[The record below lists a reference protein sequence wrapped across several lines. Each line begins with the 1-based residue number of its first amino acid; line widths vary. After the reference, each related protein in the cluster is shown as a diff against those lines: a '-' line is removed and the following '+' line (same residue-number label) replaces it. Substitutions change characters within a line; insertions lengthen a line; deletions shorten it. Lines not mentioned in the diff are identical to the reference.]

1 MSSDARMGGVWNIV
15 PTPFSSDGSLD
26 EGSLRTLADF
36 VVGTGVDGMTILGVM
51 GEAARLSD
59 HERSVVIGSILEAVG
74 GRIPVCVGTSHAATD
89 RAVAQAREAVAAGAH
104 SIMLAPPTLA
114 RPNDAAVR
122 RHYFAAAAAVDV
134 PIVVQDHPA
143 SSGVWMTVEF
153 LASLAAESHKCRV
166 VKLEDPP
173 TPPKIERLL
182 HAAPELTIL
191 GGLGAVMLIEEL
203 GRGAAGTMTGF
214 GYPEVLVDIVRRWSA
229 GDREGATTVFDRHL
243 PLIRFENQEGLSLAI
258 RKHVYARRGAIATAH
273 VRAPGGVL
281 DEGSIAELDT
291 ILARVGVASL
301 SNAAIS

>member
-1 MSSDARMGGVWNIV
+1 MSTDPPMRGVWNIV
-15 PTPFSSDGSLD
+15 PTPFELDGSLD
-26 EGSLRTLADF
+26 TASLRTLADF

-59 HERSVVIGSILEAVG
+59 DERSRVIGSILEAVA
-74 GRIPVCVGTSHAATD
+74 GRIPVCVGATHAATD
-89 RAVAQAREAVAAGAH
+89 RAVAYAREAVAAGAH
-104 SIMLAPPTLA
+104 SIMLAPPALA

-122 RHYFAAAAAVDV
+122 RHYFAVAAAVDV

-182 HAAPELTIL
+182 HAAPEVTVL
-191 GGLGAVMLIEEL
+191 GGLGAVMLLEEL

-214 GYPEVLVDIVRRWSA
+214 GYPEVLVDVVRRWSS
-229 GDREGATTVFDRHL
+229 GDREGATAVFDRHL
-243 PLIRFENQEGLSLAI
+243 PLIRFENQDGLSLAL
-258 RKHVYARRGAIATAH
+258 RKHVYARRGAISTAH
-273 VRAPGGVL
+273 VRAPGGAV
-281 DEGSIAELDT
+281 DEGSVAELDAILERIGLGSPRTAT
-291 ILARVGVASL
+291 IA
-301 SNAAIS
+301 